1 MNSDYALTITRGTQL
16 SRTWP
21 LSAKVKVIGR
31 STGCNIRIVDA
42 TISRRHCEVWVEDGI
57 AWVRDLESSNDTLL
71 NGVPITKAKL
81 STGDEIQ
88 IGKYSLALIQLETA
102 FTPKCDS
109 LDDSTP
115 ATLALSDGYYVNEA
129 EASRNP
135 LDISPRESK
144 FRELLR
150 SHRAFAEC
158 TGVAALLAALS
169 PVIASHFGPEAWWLV
184 TATGVDRRL
193 VAHPLSAT
201 PTVEADLIRNIQQ
214 AIQSKSGVLM
224 PRRREYEGRPSFETS
239 LIAPLMIGEEQ
250 LGALAL
256 RSGTPNRLY
265 DESDLEFF
273 LGLAHSFAPYLCIA
287 EQTEQ
292 LRRDVN
298 TLRGNNGAASSLIGS
313 SAGITEV
320 RSMAARAA
328 RSDLPVLILGETGT
342 GKEVVAR
349 MIHELSGRA
358 KHAYVIV
365 NAPAIPRELF
375 ESEMFGHEKGAF
387 TGATRQ
393 KIGYFEDAHN
403 GTMFLDEIGDLA
415 PEHQAR
421 MLRVIETGKFN
432 RVGGTREIGVDARI
446 VSATNRNLHSKGAD
460 FRQDLFHRL
469 SGFVITI
476 PPLRDR
482 ASDIPDLA
490 HHFLNALQR
499 PVTAARLTLSSDAM
513 NKISAYTWP
522 GNVRELK
529 SCMERAAVLAQGDV
543 IEPDDI
549 MISVQS
555 DRREPDS
562 SSHLLTL
569 ADAERHHIQR
579 ILKRHN
585 GNIKSAAQALKI
597 SRVTLYKKISDFG
610 IQL

>member
-1 MNSDYALTITRGTQL
+1 MSRDFALTITRGTQL
-16 SRTWP
+16 SKSWP
-21 LSAKVKVIGR
+21 LTTEPKVIGR
-31 STGCNIRIVDA
+31 STGCHIRIVDA
-42 TISRRHCEVWVEDGI
+42 TISRKHCEVWVDGDYP
-57 AWVRDLESSNDTLL
+57 WVRDLESSNDTLL
-71 NGVPITKAKL
+71 NGIPITKAKL
-81 STGDEIQ
+81 RVGDEIQ
-88 IGKYSLALIQLETA
+88 LGKYSLQLVQLET
-102 FTPKCDS
+102 TVSEPIDPM
-109 LDDSTP
+109 DDSTP
-115 ATLALSDGYYVNEA
+115 ATLALSDGFFVNEVGA
-129 EASRNP
+129 DKSHA
-135 LDISPRESK
+135 DASPRESQ

-150 SHRAFAEC
+150 SHRAFAKC
-158 TGVAALLAALS
+158 TGVAELVTTLS
-169 PVIASHFGPEAWWLV
+169 PVLIQHFGPEAWWLV
-184 TATGVDRRL
+184 TTPGADRRL
-193 VAHPLSAT
+193 VAHPSSAT
-201 PTVEADLIRNIQQ
+201 QTLDASLVNDIQK

-224 PRRREYEGRPSFETS
+224 PRRREYEGRPSFETT
-239 LIAPLMIGEEQ
+239 LIAPLVIGEEQ

-298 TLRGNNGAASSLIGS
+298 RLRSNSGVANTLIGS
-313 SAGITEV
+313 SANIKEV

-328 RSDLPVLILGETGT
+328 KSDLPVLILGETGT

-349 MIHELSGRA
+349 IIHELSGRS

-365 NAPAIPRELF
+365 NAAAIPRELF

-403 GTMFLDEIGDLA
+403 GSMFLDEIGDLA

-432 RVGGTREIGVDARI
+432 RVGGTREIAVDVRI
-446 VSATNRNLHSKGAD
+446 VSATNRNLHSKEAG

-476 PPLRDR
+476 PPLRNR
-482 ASDIPDLA
+482 AGDIPELA
-490 HHFLNALQR
+490 NHFLNALQR
-499 PVTAARLTLSSDAM
+499 PAAITKLSIAPDAM
-513 NKISAYTWP
+513 EKLCSYTWP

-529 SCMERAAVLAQGDV
+529 SCVERAAALSQGDV
-543 IEPDDI
+543 IEAEDI
-549 MISVQS
+549 MISIQAT
-555 DRREPDS
+555 RREPDS

-610 IQL
+610 IEV